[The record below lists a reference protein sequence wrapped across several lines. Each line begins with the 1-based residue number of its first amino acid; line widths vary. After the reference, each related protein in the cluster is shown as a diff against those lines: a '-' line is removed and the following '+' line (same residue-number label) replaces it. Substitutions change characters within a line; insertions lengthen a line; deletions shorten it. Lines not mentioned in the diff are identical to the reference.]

1 MVYANFLLMKEEVS
15 LIAVIVILLVYDIFG
30 SPKSL
35 KYFQP
40 IACILVGIHT
50 LLNLSPN
57 VEISAFGGMYH
68 NLPMGSIMKTILNI
82 GTLIVFMQANNWLAS
97 ERTIIRRG

>member
-57 VEISAFGGMYH
+57 VEISAFGGM
-68 NLPMGSIMKTILNI
+68 
-82 GTLIVFMQANNWLAS
+82 
-97 ERTIIRRG
+97 